1 MSAHNPFEKFA
12 IAYLIFSVIFFGAFF
27 YDFYSTYTSTE
38 PRCTHDHLTE
48 YVHQMDAVSRIE
60 YRQWNVSGGGI
71 GIWGAAQS
79 TRSNSEEIREA
90 VLGVALITG
99 CDAVTRD
106 LVYGMKNSLLN
117 HDKAQYMMYRNAL
130 VKVMD

>member
-1 MSAHNPFEKFA
+1 MNSAEKFA

-38 PRCTHDHLTE
+38 PRCTHAHLTE

-60 YRQWNVSGGGI
+60 YRQWKESGGGF
-71 GIWGAAQS
+71 GVWGGTQL

-90 VLGVALITG
+90 VSQVILITG
-99 CDAVTRD
+99 CDAANRD
-106 LVYGMKNSLLN
+106 LVYGMKNALLN

-130 VKVMD
+130 VKVMN